1 MKGATIAMKS
11 YRELLHS
18 EITTQRNLR
27 EDIEWANYWWDAAN
41 ISEDKRI
48 CLIGDLTA
56 RMIRKTLG
64 IKCGVPCDL
73 FATSGGLHDE
83 LFVSQL
89 DTFFRTGYQ
98 KYSAIFV
105 QLGHHAEI
113 GKMGGDFSEED
124 YQCYYNDYIDL
135 IGFLNQFTSK
145 VIVESIFYS
154 VIPDKSRL
162 SKIKRFLKCR
172 ETWDETVNEMK
183 KKKNELAQKAAKVT
197 ECEFLDINNYMI
209 TKGSMYRHIDHIHFE
224 ENAKKFIT
232 EEMQKYL

>member
-1 MKGATIAMKS
+1 MKGTTIAMKS
-11 YRELLHS
+11 YREFLHS

-48 CLIGDLTA
+48 CLIGDSTA

-154 VIPDKSRL
+154 VIPVKSRL

-183 KKKNELAQKAAKVT
+183 KKKMSWPRKLRKLLNVS
-197 ECEFLDINNYMI
+197 FWI
-209 TKGSMYRHIDHIHFE
+209 
-224 ENAKKFIT
+224 
-232 EEMQKYL
+232 

>member
-48 CLIGDLTA
+48 CLIGDSTA

-183 KKKNELAQKAAKVT
+183 KKKMSWPRKLRKLLNVS
-197 ECEFLDINNYMI
+197 FWI
-209 TKGSMYRHIDHIHFE
+209 
-224 ENAKKFIT
+224 
-232 EEMQKYL
+232 